1 MKKFLTLILIVI
13 IAALAG
19 GIYGAIHDQLTYTI
33 SPEYYTKFK
42 FIQFELAD
50 EGPEA
55 HLSNPRL
62 WVAAVG
68 VMATWWMGVLIGFIL
83 GLVGLIHAD
92 WQIML
97 RVTLRAF
104 LITMGVAFVVG
115 IIGLIYGCLFLANE
129 PAESFSNW
137 FIPYNL
143 IDFKSFVTVGSMHNF
158 SYAGGFVG
166 LVAGIVYGLGQRSK
180 LTRISIVY

>member
-1 MKKFLTLILIVI
+1 MKKILTLILIVI
-13 IAALAG
+13 IAALIG

-42 FIQFELAD
+42 FIQFELVD

-62 WVAAVG
+62 GVAAVG
-68 VMATWWMGVLIGFIL
+68 ALATWWMGVLIGSVL
-83 GLVGLIHAD
+83 GLVGLTHAN
-92 WQIML
+92 WKTML

-104 LITMGVAFVVG
+104 VITMSMAFVIGV
-115 IIGLIYGCLFLANE
+115 IGLIYGRLFLAND
-129 PAESFSNW
+129 PIDSFSNW
-137 FIPYNL
+137 FIPDNI

-158 SYAGGFVG
+158 SYAGGVIG
-166 LVAGIVYGLGQRSK
+166 LVAGAIYSLGQK
-180 LTRISIVY
+180 KKQPVLTVI